1 MKQFELDKG
10 YEEVEIAGDTYRIDL
25 SDESRKRNQV
35 KGQEIMKMADRL
47 QNISDE
53 FSEEELNRLFD
64 ELQENV
70 GPWTDSILGDGS
82 YDKIYEKA
90 NRSVFTVIDVTLEV
104 LAYVNEKEQ
113 EKFEQKRKK
122 YTKKKK

>member
-25 SDESRKRNQV
+25 SDESRKHNQIR
-35 KGQEIMKMADRL
+35 GQEIMKMADRL
-47 QNISDE
+47 QNISDD
-53 FSEEELNRLFD
+53 FSEEKLEQLFN

-70 GPWTDSILGDGS
+70 KPWVDSILGDGS
-82 YDKIYEKA
+82 YDKIYQKA
-90 NRSVFTVIDVTLEV
+90 NESVFIVVDVALEV
-104 LAYVNEKEQ
+104 MAYINEKEQ

>member
-35 KGQEIMKMADRL
+35 KGQEISKMADRL
-47 QNISDE
+47 QSISND
-53 FSEEELNRLFD
+53 FSEEELNRLFT
-64 ELQENV
+64 ELQQNV
-70 GPWTDSILGDGS
+70 KPWTDSILGEGS
-82 YDKIYEKA
+82 YDKIYQKA
-90 NRSVFTVIDVTLEV
+90 NQSVFIVVDVTLEV

>member
-35 KGQEIMKMADRL
+35 KGQEISKMADRL
-47 QNISDE
+47 QSISND
-53 FSEEELNRLFD
+53 FSEEELNRLFT
-64 ELQENV
+64 ELQQNV
-70 GPWTDSILGDGS
+70 KPWTDSILGEGS
-82 YDKIYEKA
+82 YDKIYQKA
-90 NRSVFTVIDVTLEV
+90 NQSVFIVVDVTLEV

-113 EKFEQKRKK
+113 EKFEKKRKK